1 MSFLTLKII
10 LWCKLISIFF
20 KFAHLNLLEIM
31 TSEIIKRGIVV
42 GGFDMPTILPR
53 AAIGDRLS
61 LEFDGTSD
69 WASRITVRMK
79 DGQFAGHINL
89 ILADDIFALRRRISD
104 MWGIAR
110 QVSSRRNPGWEFDAH
125 LILLSI

>member
-1 MSFLTLKII
+1 MCII
-10 LWCKLISIFF
+10 SLCCFLISIVF
-20 KFAHLNLLEIM
+20 KFIYDNFLEIM
-31 TSEIIKRGIVV
+31 ASEVIKRGIVV

-53 AAIGDRLS
+53 ASIGDRLS

-89 ILADDIFALRRRISD
+89 ILADEIFALRT
-104 MWGIAR
+104 
-110 QVSSRRNPGWEFDAH
+110 
-125 LILLSI
+125 